1 MGNLSEKTKCLEC
14 GSFFNKRRGLHSH
27 LKSHS
32 MSQDQYYHKHFPRR
46 DLYTGEILSYKD
58 YEDYFEKYFEKK
70 GNFSKFIKERLRKE
84 SQDLLLKI
92 LAHRV
97 ETKNLLWE
105 MSEVELVSLQWPSKK
120 QILSVFDNIKDFS
133 IGLNSRYSLE
143 TPIINKRNLCIYID
157 TKEQKPFELAKFEKK
172 ISGLNCGDYAG
183 LLDGK
188 ESSICIERKSS
199 MDFIGSFGPSNLER
213 LRAEFKR
220 AEVLDKK
227 MIVLVEKDLQALLHF
242 DYMPRTSKWVSV
254 TPEHIFFNIRSVIQ
268 EFLNVQFL
276 FVKSKK
282 EAEKLTPA
290 LLSNE
295 ELFNYDLQYLYNNNK
310 LNVV

>member
-1 MGNLSEKTKCLEC
+1 MDKIECLEC
-14 GSFFNKRRGLHSH
+14 GQTFSKRRGLHTH

-32 MSQDQYYHKHFPRR
+32 LSQQQYYHRYHPRR
-46 DLYTGEILSYKD
+46 DLYTNELLSYKNYD
-58 YEDYFEKYFEKK
+58 DYFEKSFEKK
-70 GNFSKFIKERLRKE
+70 GNFSKFIKERPKKE
-84 SQDLLLKI
+84 SQDLLKRI
-92 LAHRV
+92 LAQRISS
-97 ETKNLLWE
+97 KNMLWE

-120 QILSVFDNIKDFS
+120 QILSVFGDLRDLFKDLS
-133 IGLNSRYSLE
+133 PRYSFGN
-143 TPIINKRNLCIYID
+143 PIIEKRDICIYID
-157 TKEQKPFELAKFEKK
+157 TKEQKPFDLDKVEKK

-183 LLDGK
+183 LIGGK
-188 ESSICIERKSS
+188 ESSVCIERKSS

-227 MIVLVEKDLQALLHF
+227 MIVLVEKDLSSLLHF

-276 FVKSKK
+276 FVNSKK
-282 EAEKLTPA
+282 EAEKLVPV
-290 LLSNE
+290 LISNE
-295 ELFNYDLQYLYNNNK
+295 ELFNYDLQYLYNNKK
-310 LNVV
+310 LNVD